1 MKLIYAK
8 PSPYSRKVR
17 VTLIEKGLED
27 QVQTQISN
35 PLQDEDVLLSA
46 NPLGK
51 VPALVL
57 DDGTALFD
65 SAVICEYLD
74 SLASAPALLE
84 TDRDRWTLARQISL
98 ADGVLDAAV
107 IVRLEGMRPEEK
119 QWSVWTDRQRR
130 AIVRGLDLMEQDAGT
145 FGAAPDLAQICFGV
159 VLEYIEFRVP
169 DVDWRAGH
177 PTLAGWAEQFFQ
189 GESIQRTQPENA

>member
-1 MKLIYAK
+1 MKLYDAVG
-8 PSPYSRKVR
+8 PNPRLVR
-17 VTLIEKGLED
+17 MFLAEKGIDMPME
-27 QVQTQISN
+27 QINTREGEQFSEAFRAIN
-35 PLQDEDVLLSA
+35 PR
-46 NPLGK
+46 GT

-65 SAVICEYLD
+65 SSVICEYLD
-74 SLASAPALLE
+74 SLAPAPALLE
-84 TDRDRWTLARQISL
+84 TGRDRWTLARQMSL

-107 IVRLEGMRPEEK
+107 IVRLEGMRPEDK

-130 AIVRGLDLMEQDAGT
+130 AIVRGLDLMEQDAAT
-145 FGAAPDLAQICFGV
+145 FGDAPDLAQIGFGV

-177 PTLAGWAEQFFQ
+177 PTLTAWAERFFQ
-189 GESIQRTQPENA
+189 RESMQRTQPENA